1 MAVDVSSVAE
11 SLLRRV
17 RMPHLFY
24 SALAAVL
31 ASALLASVAEAATY
45 DLRPESDISSSWNK
59 VGAETA
65 SDALDDLV
73 TEPTVVSSRDFIW
86 AGGEHRM
93 AQVGMQSRPLD
104 LGSQGTAWFYANTGH
119 ATELRVDVVWHG
131 SVRASVTV
139 PALSGFAWRSLRIT
153 PPDQS
158 ALDDLSLRFVTTSGR
173 DSNVRAAY
181 FRLTTD
187 NSASSAQVCDSGFGS
202 FGVGRWPDAC
212 WRPYADWSPFNAPI
226 PATARTAPNSGGMV
240 SRLVG
245 LGRPD
250 SLLAG
255 TADKREDWAHPTYY
269 SQPTDPLYT
278 LRCTA
283 GWGTCA
289 LEGMQIR
296 VPSAARAAGGG
307 DGHMTIVDQAG
318 GWEYSLWGVQ
328 AKPPGGGTLWF
339 QWSHGRVRIDGSG
352 INGGG
357 TAAHFGNLAG
367 IIRAQ
372 ELAAGE
378 IDHALFMVTRCDA
391 GRYVYP
397 AAGRGNK
404 CANTYNAL
412 PMGARLQLN
421 MTPSQIDELPVPV
434 WKKTILR
441 AMATYGMYFGD
452 TGGGGAWEIQAESG
466 STYTSFGH
474 PDQMVKVARD
484 HGVPSHNGQY
494 VFDIGDGVDWARYL
508 RVIDPCTTQG
518 TC

>member
-1 MAVDVSSVAE
+1 
-11 SLLRRV
+11 
-17 RMPHLFY
+17 MPHLFY
-24 SALAAVL
+24 GALAAVL

-65 SDALDDLV
+65 AEALDDLV
-73 TEPTVVSSRDFIW
+73 TEPTAVSFRDSIW
-86 AGGEHRM
+86 AGGEDRM
-93 AQVGMQSRPLD
+93 AHVGMQSRPLPTD
-104 LGSQGTAWFYANTGH
+104 EDSQGTAWFYANTGH
-119 ATELRVDVVWHG
+119 ATELRVDVLWRG

-153 PPDQS
+153 PSDQN

-187 NSASSAQVCDSGFGS
+187 SSASSAQACGSGFGS
-202 FGVGRWPDAC
+202 FDVGRWPNAC
-212 WRPYADWSPFNAPI
+212 WRPYAEHSPFNTPI
-226 PATARTAPNSGGMV
+226 EATARTMPNSSAMV
-240 SRLVG
+240 SRLVR
-245 LGRPD
+245 LGDPN
-250 SLLAG
+250 SLIAG
-255 TADKREDWAHPTYY
+255 TADTPDDWSHPTYY

-283 GWGTCA
+283 DWGTCP

-296 VPSAARAAGGG
+296 VPSEARAAGGR

-318 GWEYSLWGVQ
+318 GWEYPLFRVQ
-328 AKPPGGGTLWF
+328 YKPSGGGTLWF
-339 QWSHGRVRIDGSG
+339 KWSHGRVRLDGSG

-378 IDHALFMVTRCDA
+378 IDHALLMVVKCDA

-397 AAGRGNK
+397 AAGRGSR
-404 CANTYNAL
+404 CADTYNAL

-421 MTPSQIDELPVPV
+421 MTSSQIDALPVPG

-474 PDQMVKVARD
+474 ADQMVEVARD
-484 HGVPSHNGQY
+484 YGVPSHSGRY

-508 RVIDPCTTQG
+508 RVIDPCSTQG